1 MIWKVT
7 KFTFFKECWQ
17 LSREKD
23 EYVWTGPSPARAAFT
38 QTMGCRCGSGPGPD
52 EENEIARVGWGVE
65 VRWAQ
70 TGRLLWDL
78 VAEGHCSAEEKHNN
92 NKKQLF
98 LNLFIWLCREQLSGW
113 DPLLWGYWKKP
124 LLWDLEWSF
133 HTLPWNIGRKIK
145 QCELLSKKHIDQEQR
160 VHWERLQWPLACD
173 TLSNEPKVNEG
184 KIEW

>member
-1 MIWKVT
+1 MWKLT
-7 KFTFFKECWQ
+7 KFTFFKEYWQ
-17 LSREKD
+17 SSRERD
-23 EYVWTGPSPARAAFT
+23 EYVWTNPSPARAAFT

-70 TGRLLWDL
+70 TGRLLWDP
-78 VAEGHCSAEEKHNN
+78 VAEGYCSEEKHNN

-98 LNLFIWLCREQLSGW
+98 LNLFIWLWREQLSGW

-124 LLWDLEWSF
+124 LPRDVEWSF
-133 HTLPWNIGRKIK
+133 HTLLWNTSRKIK

>member
-1 MIWKVT
+1 MT

-17 LSREKD
+17 TSRERD
-23 EYVWTGPSPARAAFT
+23 EYVWTGHSPARAALA
-38 QTMGCRCGSGPGPD
+38 QTMGCRCGSGSGPD
-52 EENEIARVGWGVE
+52 EEGKIARVGWGVE
-65 VRWAQ
+65 VSWAQ
-70 TGRLLWDL
+70 TGGLLWDP

-92 NKKQLF
+92 NKKQPF

-113 DPLLWGYWKKP
+113 DLLLWGYWKKP

-133 HTLPWNIGRKIK
+133 HTLQWNTSRKIK
-145 QCELLSKKHIDQEQR
+145 QCELLSKKTIDQEQR

-173 TLSNEPKVNEG
+173 TLSNKPKVNEG